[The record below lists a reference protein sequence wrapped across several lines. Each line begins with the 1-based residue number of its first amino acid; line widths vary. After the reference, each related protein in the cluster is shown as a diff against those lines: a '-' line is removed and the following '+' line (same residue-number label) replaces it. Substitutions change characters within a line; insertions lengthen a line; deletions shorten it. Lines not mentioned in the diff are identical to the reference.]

1 MHAFTVTN
9 VVDGDTFDV
18 SPNWLW
24 SGESGNR
31 IRPTGY
37 DAPEMGTIG
46 GLAAKARLMQL
57 IFGKTVELGS
67 AYKIDRG
74 RLVCDVYFQGR
85 NLADYL

>member
-9 VVDGDTFDV
+9 VVDGDTFDI
-18 SPNWLW
+18 SPNWSW

-31 IRPTGY
+31 VRPTHY
-37 DAPEMGTIG
+37 DAPEMRTIAG
-46 GLAAKARLMQL
+46 VAAKARLTQL
-57 IFGKTVELGS
+57 ILGKMVELGN

-85 NLADYL
+85 NLADYF